1 MPKPTDLYVARERK
15 NVAEHD
21 AVYGAARDDVERLF
35 DHYAQKVGKYGLT
48 AAILTYTTVIAVPEG
63 EPYE

>member
-15 NVAEHD
+15 SVAEHD

-35 DHYAQKVGKYGLT
+35 DHYAQKVEEYGLT

>member
-1 MPKPTDLYVARERK
+1 MPKPTDLYVARAPP
-15 NVAEHD
+15 VCAEHD
-21 AVYGAARDDVERLF
+21 AVYGAARDDVTRLF
-35 DHYAQKVGKYGLT
+35 DHYAQKVGECGLT

>member
-1 MPKPTDLYVARERK
+1 MPKPTDLHVARERK

-35 DHYAQKVGKYGLT
+35 DHYAQKVGEYDLT
-48 AAILTYTTVIAVPEG
+48 AAILTYATVIAVPEG